1 MVKQEMTQLRCI
13 ECDAG
18 LSVHP
23 SDAIITCQYC
33 GTSFEPSGERM
44 KKHYALKV
52 NYGQGEAF
60 DTLRAYLVKIPGV
73 SNDLASII
81 SMRDMSMTYYPYW
94 VYNVKGIVSYVGRDR
109 KATFRDKVKR
119 RYSSISWE
127 WVEEAGREE
136 QTRQIRLYA
145 GPPVRREIQNY
156 PIATRGRRY
165 FNFKEAQKYTANI
178 LFSRVPE
185 EQARRQAIAQT
196 RQMIMSRIQK
206 ETENIENARESFTV
220 TDHAYVHVPIYSI
233 RFTAGGGKV
242 YEAALDASSGRVLFS
257 QIPRTTGF
265 KLKAGFTG
273 VFWFIVAAVG
283 GILMFLTSYFY
294 AGLGLLIIAL
304 ILAIMTLILSFRRTA
319 AESAR

>member
-1 MVKQEMTQLRCI
+1 MAELTCP
-13 ECDAG
+13 ECGAR

-23 SDAIITCQYC
+23 SDAIITCEYC
-33 GTSFEPSGERM
+33 GTSFEPSGERF

-60 DTLRAYLVKIPGV
+60 DTLKAYLVKIPGV
-73 SNDLASII
+73 SNELASVI
-81 SMRDMSMTYYPYW
+81 SLKDMSMTYYPYW

-109 KATFRDKVKR
+109 KATFRGKVKR

-145 GPPVRREIQNY
+145 GPQVRREIQGY

-165 FNFKEAQKYTANI
+165 FNHKEAQKYTANI
-178 LFSRVPE
+178 VFSRVPE
-185 EQARRQAIAQT
+185 EQARRQAIAKT
-196 RQMIMSRIQK
+196 RQMLMSRIQK
-206 ETENIENARESFTV
+206 ETEQIDNIRESFTV
-220 TDHAYVHVPIYSI
+220 TDHAYIHVPIYSI

-242 YEAALDASSGRVLFS
+242 YDAALDASNGRVLYS
-257 QIPRTTGF
+257 EIPRTTGF
-265 KLKAGFTG
+265 KVRSTLTTI
-273 VFWFIVAAVG
+273 VWFIVAAVG
-283 GILMFLTSYFY
+283 GVLMFLTPYFY
-294 AGLGLLIIAL
+294 LGLGLLIIAL
-304 ILAIMTLILSFRRTA
+304 ILAIMTLFLSFRQTA

>member
-1 MVKQEMTQLRCI
+1 
-13 ECDAG
+13 
-18 LSVHP
+18 
-23 SDAIITCQYC
+23 
-33 GTSFEPSGERM
+33 M
-44 KKHYALKV
+44 KNHYAMKV

-60 DTLRAYLVKIPGV
+60 DTLRAYLVKVPGV

-81 SMRDMSMTYYPYW
+81 SMKDMSMTYYPYW
-94 VYNVKGIVSYVGRDR
+94 VYNVKGTISYVGRDR

-145 GPPVRREIQNY
+145 GPSVRREIQNY

-165 FNFKEAQKYTANI
+165 FNLKEAQKYTANI
-178 LFSRVPE
+178 LFSRVSE
-185 EQARRQAIAQT
+185 EQARRQAITQT
-196 RQMIMSRIQK
+196 RGMIMSRIQK
-206 ETENIENARESFTV
+206 ETENIENARENFTV

-242 YEAALDASSGRVLFS
+242 YEAALDASNGRVLYS
-257 QIPRTTGF
+257 DIPRTTGF
-265 KLKAGFTG
+265 KLKAGFTTIA
-273 VFWFIVAAVG
+273 WFIIAIAGAV
-283 GILMFLTSYFY
+283 IMLLLSPYFY
-294 AGLGLLIIAL
+294 FGLGLAIIAG
-304 ILAIMTLILSFRRTA
+304 ILGIMTLILSFRQTA

>member
-1 MVKQEMTQLRCI
+1 MTQLTCPN
-13 ECDAG
+13 CGAN

-23 SDAIITCQYC
+23 SDAIITCEYC
-33 GTSFEPSGERM
+33 GTSFPPGGEKM
-44 KKHYALKV
+44 KNHYAMKV

-60 DTLRAYLVKIPGV
+60 DTLRAYLVKVPGV

-81 SMRDMSMTYYPYW
+81 SMKDMSMTYYPYW
-94 VYNVKGIVSYVGRDR
+94 VYNVKGTISYVGRDR

-145 GPPVRREIQNY
+145 GPSVRREIQNY

-165 FNFKEAQKYTANI
+165 FNLKEAQKYTANI
-178 LFSRVPE
+178 LFSRVSE
-185 EQARRQAIAQT
+185 EQARRQAITQT
-196 RQMIMSRIQK
+196 RGMIMSRIQK
-206 ETENIENARESFTV
+206 ETENIENARENFTV

-242 YEAALDASSGRVLFS
+242 YEAALDASNGRVLYS
-257 QIPRTTGF
+257 DIPRTTGF
-265 KLKAGFTG
+265 KLKAGFTTIA
-273 VFWFIVAAVG
+273 WFIIAIAGAV
-283 GILMFLTSYFY
+283 IMLLLSPYFY
-294 AGLGLLIIAL
+294 FGLGLAIIAG
-304 ILAIMTLILSFRRTA
+304 ILGIMTLILSFRQTA